1 VLPLITT
8 EKPMIDPLAR
18 LIHRH
23 RDEPSPTLPAEWALL
38 RLLDIAVTNTLADD
52 LRTGGT
58 PWEAYE
64 ATERL
69 WEMLPDSPGLYMFVW
84 RPWFRF
90 HVAETSVAA
99 GPPKPDSVAQI
110 LYIGQA
116 GASVY
121 GDGSTLKQRYKS
133 YRRHIRA
140 DPKVL
145 WNAAQPMT
153 RPQLSRYLA
162 LRPLE
167 YWFTVV
173 EDRAEVKSLES
184 RLLAMFN
191 PPMNK
196 NELPRIK
203 SRFKPPQ
210 PAFAKTRLDQ

>member
-1 VLPLITT
+1 
-8 EKPMIDPLAR
+8 MADAMSDPLVR
-18 LIHRH
+18 LVHRH

-38 RLLDIAVTNTLADD
+38 RLLDRVGTEALTGD
-52 LRTGGT
+52 LSNVGD

-69 WEMLPDSPGLYMFVW
+69 WEMLPEKPGLYMFVW

-90 HVAETSVAA
+90 DVAETSVTA
-99 GPPKPDSVAQI
+99 GPPKPGSVSQI

-116 GASVY
+116 GASDDSQ
-121 GDGSTLKQRYKS
+121 GNTLKQRYKG
-133 YRRHIRA
+133 YGRYIRA

-145 WNAAQPMT
+145 WTPSQPMT

-173 EDRAEVKSLES
+173 DDRSEIKRLES

-196 NELPRIK
+196 NELPKIR
-203 SRFKPPQ
+203 SRFKSPQ
-210 PAFAKTRLDQ
+210 PAFATN

>member
-1 VLPLITT
+1 
-8 EKPMIDPLAR
+8 M
-18 LIHRH
+18 
-23 RDEPSPTLPAEWALL
+23 PTEWAFL
-38 RLLDIAVTNTLADD
+38 RLLDRAGTQTLNDD
-52 LRTGGT
+52 LRTVGG

-90 HVAETSVAA
+90 DVAETSAAA
-99 GPPKPDSVAQI
+99 GPPKPDSVSQI

-116 GASVY
+116 GASNENQ
-121 GDGSTLKQRYKS
+121 GNTLKQRYKS

-140 DPKVL
+140 DPKIL
-145 WNAAQPMT
+145 WTPSQPMT

-173 EDRAEVKSLES
+173 EDRSEIKSLET

-196 NELPRIK
+196 NELPKIK
-203 SRFKPPQ
+203 SRFKAPQ
-210 PAFAKTRLDQ
+210 PAFAN